1 MSNRRPN
8 KKSNR
13 RLIKILHRFIPL
25 LLLMLLTACV
35 SQTTPPVT
43 VYTIAPQW
51 EYNTQPDQKVSHYNK
66 AVLKILPIH
75 SIDAFTSRNI
85 IYTDNYSNKQYTQ
98 NPYIYSRWSDA
109 PVNMLQTMFQ
119 VQLEKSGQFKAVI
132 ASTSSARADLS
143 LECTLYD
150 FSHHLNP
157 DNTSNGVVR
166 VGCYLIN
173 NKNRSVLAHQQLLA
187 SIPSQTENAQGAVM
201 ALHQAANKI
210 SVQLL
215 NWLSSIN

>member
-1 MSNRRPN
+1 MLNRMLN
-8 KKSNR
+8 KFAPFL
-13 RLIKILHRFIPL
+13 LI
-25 LLLMLLTACV
+25 LLTACV

-43 VYTIAPQW
+43 VYTITPQW
-51 EYNTQPDQKVSHYNK
+51 EDNTKSNQEASNYNMS
-66 AVLKILPIH
+66 VLKILPIR

-85 IYTDNYSNKQYTQ
+85 IYTDKQYSQ

-109 PVNMLQTMFQ
+109 PVKMLQTMFQ
-119 VQLEKSGQFKAVI
+119 VQLEKSGQFKAVL
-132 ASTSSARADLS
+132 ASTSSARASLN

-173 NKNRSVLAHQQLLA
+173 NKNRSVLAHQELLA
-187 SIPSQTENAQGAVM
+187 FIASPTENAQGAAM
-201 ALHQAANKI
+201 ALNKAVNEV